1 MIPGKGNDVE
11 QIWYRKWKLPIPCKE
26 CVEVKHCHNMIVYFD
41 FQFKK
46 LCVVLKHA
54 VSFQSSERM

>member
-1 MIPGKGNDVE
+1 MIPGKGSDVE
-11 QIWYRKWKLPIPCKE
+11 QIWYRKWKLAIACKE
-26 CVEVKHCHNMIVYFD
+26 CVEVKHCHNMIIYFD

-54 VSFQSSERM
+54 VSFRGSERI